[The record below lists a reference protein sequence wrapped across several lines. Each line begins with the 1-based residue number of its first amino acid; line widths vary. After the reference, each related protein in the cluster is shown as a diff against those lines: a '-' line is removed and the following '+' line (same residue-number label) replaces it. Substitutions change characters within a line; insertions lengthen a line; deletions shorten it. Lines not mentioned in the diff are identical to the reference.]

1 MPTDSRCGLC
11 TKRQGNVLQVTL
23 SRAEKGNA
31 LTLAMIQALTTTF
44 QEAAEDNGV
53 LRIVLAADGKY
64 FCAGVD
70 LGADGGILEADAEAK
85 NRQWLMLQSLPDD
98 DLVEEGVVSR
108 FQKVVVLGQM
118 VLVVLEVVLQVGR

>member
-1 MPTDSRCGLC
+1 M
-11 TKRQGNVLQVTL
+11 LQVTL

-85 NRQWLMLQSLPDD
+85 NRQWLMLQSLFHSIERSPGHDEGQKIQRD
-98 DLVEEGVVSR
+98 SSGLVWAEQRPEGDVVSHR
-108 FQKVVVLGQM
+108 KGNA
-118 VLVVLEVVLQVGR
+118 GR